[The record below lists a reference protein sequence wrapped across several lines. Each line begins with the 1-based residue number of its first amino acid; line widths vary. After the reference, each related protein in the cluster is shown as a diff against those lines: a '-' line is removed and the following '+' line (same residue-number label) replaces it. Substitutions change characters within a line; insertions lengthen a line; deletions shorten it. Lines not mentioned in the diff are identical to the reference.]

1 MLFHVT
7 NEHDHLTCPGRP
19 GGPGPDAQREA
30 QKWIE
35 GNDEVKVLGVWGH
48 QPSHKSYAI
57 IEASNF
63 AAVTELLRGQ
73 RNIGKSEVVPV
84 NDNIAIRKE
93 RGHWAQ

>member
-7 NEHDHLTCPGRP
+7 NEHDYLACPARAREP
-19 GGPGPDAQREA
+19 GSDEVRES
-30 QKWIE
+30 QKWLE
-35 GNDEVKVLGVWGH
+35 GNEEVKVLGVWGH

-57 IEASNF
+57 IEASDF
-63 AAVTELLRGQ
+63 SAVTELLRGQ

-93 RGHWAQ
+93 RGHWGQ